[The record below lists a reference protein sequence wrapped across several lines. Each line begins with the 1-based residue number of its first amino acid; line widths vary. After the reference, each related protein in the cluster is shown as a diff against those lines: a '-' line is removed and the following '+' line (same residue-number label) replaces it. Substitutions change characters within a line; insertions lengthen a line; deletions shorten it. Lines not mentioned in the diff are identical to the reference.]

1 MSFSKIFQI
10 HFIVDSTFIFF
21 FIPVPQQFMV
31 VFLVVILR
39 FWRPKKIFS
48 QSCSILFKIRDSS
61 LLPSSRNCF
70 DHENSFHLS
79 GAIQESS
86 QFDYLQP
93 IKFRFIHSQLSVI
106 ILLSCRCIN
115 QISSN
120 QFLISSF
127 SCI

>member
-21 FIPVPQQFMV
+21 FILVPQQFMV

-48 QSCSILFKIRDSS
+48 QSCSILFKLRDSS

-70 DHENSFHLS
+70 DRENSFHLS
-79 GAIQESS
+79 GATHESS
-86 QFDYLQP
+86 QFDYPESIISGFSFLAYSYHFP
-93 IKFRFIHSQLSVI
+93 ILSVHH
-106 ILLSCRCIN
+106 STF
-115 QISSN
+115 SN
-120 QFLISSF
+120 QFVIPSF
-127 SCI
+127 TCI